1 MRSQEAQE
9 RSASGAGRRG
19 RPARGPEGRDDC
31 SVSGEGSR
39 AGRPGAAARPGGGS
53 ALRTDAR
60 RNLRHVLD
68 AARDV
73 FGEQG
78 YEAPVE
84 EVARRARVGV
94 GTVYR
99 RFPNKEA
106 LVRYVTELETRRL
119 VERALSSLSEPAEPW
134 TALEGFVRFASS
146 ARSGR
151 LLPELFAAGVGLG
164 VPAAHT
170 AGTAATD
177 AAGGAAAGGGRGGA
191 ESAAERV
198 PQPRAAR
205 EDLDDPPGSP
215 AAVAPPGPADEPA
228 DEPAADSA
236 PEQTDELLELLSR
249 LVERARL
256 AGQLRSDAAVA
267 DVLLVIATAPPPV
280 ADTVHRAALSA
291 RLLDILLQGLRPARS

>member
-1 MRSQEAQE
+1 
-9 RSASGAGRRG
+9 
-19 RPARGPEGRDDC
+19 
-31 SVSGEGSR
+31 
-39 AGRPGAAARPGGGS
+39 
-53 ALRTDAR
+53 LRTDAQ

-78 YEAPVE
+78 YDAPVE
-84 EVARRARVGV
+84 EVARRASVGV

-106 LVRYVTELETRRL
+106 LVRYVTELETGRL

-151 LLPELFAAGVGLG
+151 LLPELFAVGVGLG
-164 VPAAHT
+164 AGAPASGSASGDGV
-170 AGTAATD
+170 ADGVADGFAPGRE
-177 AAGGAAAGGGRGGA
+177 AGGAVGGGAAGA
-191 ESAAERV
+191 VAERV
-198 PQPRAAR
+198 PQPRSAP
-205 EDLDDPPGSP
+205 EDLAGVRTAAP
-215 AAVAPPGPADEPA
+215 AAPPGAAPDEGSGA
-228 DEPAADSA
+228 EGSA
-236 PEQTDELLELLSR
+236 THEHTRELLELLAR

-256 AGQLRSDAAVA
+256 AGQLRSDASVA

-280 ADTVHRAALSA
+280 ADPARQAVLSD
-291 RLLDILLQGLRPARS
+291 RLLDILLQGLRPARG

>member
-1 MRSQEAQE
+1 
-9 RSASGAGRRG
+9 RRG
-19 RPARGPEGRDDC
+19 AVEIVVVSPEPYMTYQPFLP
-31 SVSGEGSR
+31 E
-39 AGRPGAAARPGGGS
+39 AAAGS
-53 ALRTDAR
+53 ISP
-60 RNLRHVLD
+60 RHVLD

-119 VERALSSLSEPAEPW
+119 VERALSSLSEPTEPW

-151 LLPELFAAGVGLG
+151 LLPELFAVGVGLG
-164 VPAAHT
+164 MPPRPAE
-170 AGTAATD
+170 
-177 AAGGAAAGGGRGGA
+177 AAGGDATGEFAPGGPVGGGDAGA
-191 ESAAERV
+191 GTAAERV
-198 PQPRAAR
+198 PQPRTAP
-205 EDLDDPPGSP
+205 EELDGVPP
-215 AAVAPPGPADEPA
+215 AVRVAPPG
-228 DEPAADSA
+228 SA
-236 PEQTDELLELLSR
+236 GRSPEESLPEHTGELLELLHR

-256 AGQLRSDAAVA
+256 AGQLRSDASVA

-280 ADTVHRAALSA
+280 ADAARQAMLSE
-291 RLLDILLQGLRPARS
+291 RLLDILLQGLRPART